1 MSEYL
6 IHFGVKG
13 QKWGRRNWQNY
24 DGSYT
29 AAGRQ
34 HYGIGERRIAGSNQ
48 NKNYS
53 VQQRNRD
60 RSLARARGGVKRIK
74 RASQAMARARVGKY
88 VGAVAGS
95 AGGMAVAP
103 AIEKAISVGGTPSG
117 LWRAHYLIDTAMAK
131 VGGTPSGLWR
141 AHSYSYRLGAK
152 TAAAVIGVYGG
163 LAIGRIVGK
172 KVDKLIETNSKG
184 NGSKSYR
191 YGYGKGGVRRI
202 RSQESTR
209 INQTRARDT
218 RAERIG
224 AVVGGVSGTALG
236 GTVIRDAITLGG
248 TAVATILG
256 GSEIKDGAS
265 VAGLQ
270 VGRRLLDASESNLG
284 YRFIT
289 DYIGSTAGE
298 AIGRKVGRSIGMHSK
313 GNGSKSY
320 RRSY

>member
-6 IHFGVKG
+6 IHYGVKG

-34 HYGIGERRIAGSNQ
+34 HYGIGERRIARSNI

-60 RSLARARGGVKRIK
+60 RSLYGKGGAKRTSQAMARARGGVKRIK
-74 RASQAMARARVGKY
+74 RTSQAMARARVGEY

-95 AGGMAVAP
+95 YAGQFVGAP
-103 AIEKAISVGGTPSG
+103 AIEKAILS
-117 LWRAHYLIDTAMAK
+117 

-152 TAAAVIGVYGG
+152 IAATVIGVYGG
-163 LAIGRIVGK
+163 LAIGMIVGK

-191 YGYGKGGVRRI
+191 YG
-202 RSQESTR
+202 
-209 INQTRARDT
+209 N
-218 RAERIG
+218 
-224 AVVGGVSGTALG
+224 
-236 GTVIRDAITLGG
+236 
-248 TAVATILG
+248 
-256 GSEIKDGAS
+256 
-265 VAGLQ
+265 
-270 VGRRLLDASESNLG
+270 
-284 YRFIT
+284 
-289 DYIGSTAGE
+289 
-298 AIGRKVGRSIGMHSK
+298 
-313 GNGSKSY
+313 
-320 RRSY
+320 